1 MLDLKKLKALELP
14 KKEIT
19 VEILGDE
26 QKLEVQALDDETA
39 IKIAAIAN
47 SSTTTDEDREVKIRR
62 EILRNG
68 VVGISDD
75 DVDVIMKKAAQAAT
89 EIMIG
94 IRDLTTEYGESRN
107 ATREEIKKN
116 RFRQYRKPRTTDCR
130 LR

>member
-39 IKIAAIAN
+39 IKIAAIA
-47 SSTTTDEDREVKIRR
+47 SADISEDEKELRARR
-62 EILRNG
+62 EMLRGG

-75 DVDVIMKKAAQAAT
+75 DIDLLMKKAASVVT
-89 EIMIG
+89 KIMME
-94 IRDLTTEYGESRN
+94 IRDLTAEYGKARN
-107 ATREEIKKN
+107 ATREEVEKN
-116 RFRQYRKPRTTDCR
+116 SDPAASDSVNA
-130 LR
+130 

>member
-39 IKIAAIAN
+39 IKIAAIAG
-47 SSTTTDEDREVKIRR
+47 SDDIGEDEKELRARR
-62 EILRNG
+62 EMLRGG

-75 DVDVIMKKAAQAAT
+75 DIDLLMKKAAAVVT
-89 EIMIG
+89 KIMLE
-94 IRDLTTEYGESRN
+94 IRDLTAEYGKARN
-107 ATREEIKKN
+107 VTRGEVEKN
-116 RFRQYRKPRTTDCR
+116 SAPAASDSVSD
-130 LR
+130 

>member
-39 IKIAAIAN
+39 IKIAAIAG
-47 SSTTTDEDREVKIRR
+47 SDGIGEDEKELRARR
-62 EILRNG
+62 EMLRGG

-75 DVDVIMKKAAQAAT
+75 DIDLLMKKAAAVVT
-89 EIMIG
+89 KIMLE
-94 IRDLTTEYGESRN
+94 IRDLTAEYGKARN
-107 ATREEIKKN
+107 VTRGEVEKN
-116 RFRQYRKPRTTDCR
+116 SEPAASDSVND
-130 LR
+130 

>member
-39 IKIAAIAN
+39 IKIAAIAG
-47 SSTTTDEDREVKIRR
+47 SDGIGEDEKELRARR
-62 EILRNG
+62 EMLRGG

-75 DVDVIMKKAAQAAT
+75 DIDLLMKKAAAVVT
-89 EIMIG
+89 KIMIE
-94 IRDLTTEYGESRN
+94 IRDLTAEYGKSRN
-107 ATREEIKKN
+107 VTRGEVEKN
-116 RFRQYRKPRTTDCR
+116 SAPAVSDSVSD
-130 LR
+130 

>member
-39 IKIAAIAN
+39 IKIAAIAG
-47 SSTTTDEDREVKIRR
+47 SDGIGEDEKELRARR
-62 EILRNG
+62 EMLRSG

-75 DVDVIMKKAAQAAT
+75 DIDLLMKKAAAVVT
-89 EIMIG
+89 KIMIE
-94 IRDLTTEYGESRN
+94 IRDLTAEYGKARN
-107 ATREEIKKN
+107 VTLGEVEKN
-116 RFRQYRKPRTTDCR
+116 SAPAVSDSVND
-130 LR
+130 

>member
-39 IKIAAIAN
+39 IKIAAIAG
-47 SSTTTDEDREVKIRR
+47 SDGIGEDEKELRARR
-62 EILRNG
+62 EMLRGG

-75 DVDVIMKKAAQAAT
+75 EIDLLMKKAAAVVT
-89 EIMIG
+89 KIMLE
-94 IRDLTTEYGESRN
+94 IRDLTAEYGNARN
-107 ATREEIKKN
+107 VTRGEVEKN
-116 RFRQYRKPRTTDCR
+116 SEPAASDSVNG
-130 LR
+130 